1 MTFERRYSLTE
12 NSLIGLRYY
21 PSMFQPQKAYL
32 PDRSGCS
39 FLRIHLLG
47 WLYLVLALLISS
59 PAFAGNNRYES
70 AASADTEE
78 DPAYRKLIKEGLA
91 EYDAR
96 NFQEARSFFQR
107 AHRINPNARTF
118 RGIGMASF
126 ELRDYVLAV
135 HNLTA
140 ALKDMRKPLSPEQVR
155 HAQDLLERSRLFVD
169 VYRMTVTPKNAR
181 VLIDGR
187 VPEFEDDGTLI
198 LGFGLHALEASAPG
212 YAIRS
217 LPINVRG
224 GERKDL
230 SITLEKLSDPNQIRP
245 TLPKSMPADLL
256 VDTKPKL
263 ESSVFDNPGVLWLMT
278 AGVAAVGAGISG
290 YNWQE
295 QNKEIDK
302 CATPKYQGCKPKMP
316 QEMRDRRNIQMG
328 LAIGG
333 AALAAILS
341 VVSIVTWDSPPDAA
355 QQGLLDCTL
364 TPFGASCARTF

>member
-1 MTFERRYSLTE
+1 MS
-12 NSLIGLRYY
+12 
-21 PSMFQPQKAYL
+21 QPQNAQL
-32 PDRSGCS
+32 PGCS
-39 FLRIHLLG
+39 GSRYAQFSFIGGLCFI
-47 WLYLVLALLISS
+47 LAFVVST
-59 PAFAGNNRYES
+59 PAFAGNSRGES
-70 AASADTEE
+70 AVTDTEE

-126 ELRDYVLAV
+126 ELRDYVMAV

-140 ALKDMRKPLSPEQVR
+140 ALKDPRKPLSPEQVK

-169 VYRMTVTPKNAR
+169 VYRMTVTPKIAR

-230 SITLEKLSDPNQIRP
+230 SITLEKLGDPTQIRAS
-245 TLPKSMPADLL
+245 LPKSMPSDLL
-256 VDTKPKL
+256 I
-263 ESSVFDNPGVLWLMT
+263 ESKTPVQTSIFDNPGALWLMS
-278 AGVAAVGAGISG
+278 AGASAIASGVVGYRWYQQKNEVKLCGPTEKNCLSTKK
-290 YNWQE
+290 E
-295 QNKEIDK
+295 EVQN
-302 CATPKYQGCKPKMP
+302 
-316 QEMRDRRNIQMG
+316 RSNLLMG
-328 LAIGG
+328 VMIGG
-333 AALAAILS
+333 AALSAILT
-341 VVSIVTWDSPPDAA
+341 VVSIVTWDSPPDPT
-355 QQGLLDCTL
+355 QKQGLLDCTL
-364 TPFGASCARTF
+364 TPIGASCIRTF